1 MAPWSRCGQVV
12 SLLAI
17 YSNDPSLNPA
27 EVYNFLTSVA
37 KFFVFNFAYTV
48 GPNGAFE
55 LDALAIRLF
64 SLPKFMIF
72 FFCPIV

>member
-1 MAPWSRCGQVV
+1 MAQWSRCGQVV

-48 GPNGAFE
+48 GPNGR
-55 LDALAIRLF
+55 RL
-64 SLPKFMIF
+64 
-72 FFCPIV
+72 